1 VINNFAAICAV
12 DPPHIR
18 DHTQPPATTA
28 IMDTKEMREVMKEAG
43 YDVGA
48 QGRLPVAVTAKIDEL
63 SAKKFS
69 REEIVKQL
77 RVCLASCDCTSSTAP
92 D

>member
-1 VINNFAAICAV
+1 
-12 DPPHIR
+12 
-18 DHTQPPATTA
+18 
-28 IMDTKEMREVMKEAG
+28 MDTKEMREVMKEAG

-48 QGRLPVAVTAKIDEL
+48 QGRLPVAITTKIDEL

-77 RVCLASCDCTSSTAP
+77 RVC
-92 D
+92 